1 MTPLNSTR
9 GNRATCGILDE
20 FRQNMSR
27 ISEKVEFFIRKTHL
41 LLERFRLLSQEEVE
55 KIGKI
60 KFEEWNIQDYSSIKI
75 SFAYNGKWRN

>member
-1 MTPLNSTR
+1 MKINK
-9 GNRATCGILDE
+9 GIMALQR
-20 FRQNMSR
+20 F
-27 ISEKVEFFIRKTHL
+27 KL
-41 LLERFRLLSQEEVE
+41 LPQEEVE